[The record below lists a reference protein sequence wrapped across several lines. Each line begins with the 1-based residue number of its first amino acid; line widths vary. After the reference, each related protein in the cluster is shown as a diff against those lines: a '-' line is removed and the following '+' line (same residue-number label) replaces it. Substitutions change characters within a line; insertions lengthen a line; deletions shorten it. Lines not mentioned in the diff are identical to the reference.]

1 MLLFIRIL
9 KTFENE
15 QQMFQYI
22 SCCYLSGHRGY
33 FKTQKNAVSI
43 HLMLLFIFLRVRHIC
58 PVIEVSIH
66 LMLLFI
72 LFEQKR
78 FYSAENVSI
87 HLMLLFIIDSM
98 ALIKCPEWFQ
108 YISCCYLSER
118 CREKWGFAKVSIHLM
133 LLFIGRPS
141 KAYKRLY

>member
-1 MLLFIRIL
+1 MNNRCFNTSHVVI
-9 KTFENE
+9 
-15 QQMFQYI
+15 Y
-22 SCCYLSGHRGY
+22 
-33 FKTQKNAVSI
+33 QKRNGKVGKI
-43 HLMLLFIFLRVRHIC
+43 GT
-58 PVIEVSIH
+58 VSIH